1 MNPDVPSRAA
11 LAALEIDQRRV
22 SRFRGNEGSR
32 AGAEALHALRDS
44 LERAAESMRSGEQGA
59 FLDPASASV
68 LSEAVGRWR
77 GRSVGTFD
85 ALRRALEEI
94 VSLLQPAVLRELT
107 GEEFVALRD
116 FFVELSMSSR
126 IMLGVARRGRRM

>member
-1 MNPDVPSRAA
+1 MDPDVPSRAA
-11 LAALEIDQRRV
+11 LAALELDQRRV

-32 AGAEALHALRDS
+32 AGAEALHALRDA
-44 LERAAESMRSGEQGA
+44 LGRAAEAMRCCAPGT
-59 FLDPASASV
+59 FLDPLSTSV
-68 LSEAVGRWR
+68 LSETVSRWR
-77 GRSVGTFD
+77 GGPVGTFD
-85 ALRRALEEI
+85 ALRRALEEL